1 MPILMAFKVIFNV
14 FDIMPY
20 SGGIWESL
28 YREWQQ
34 KSFKDTKAK
43 RQVAIFKTKKDRLR
57 SKV

>member
-1 MPILMAFKVIFNV
+1 MAFKVIFNV